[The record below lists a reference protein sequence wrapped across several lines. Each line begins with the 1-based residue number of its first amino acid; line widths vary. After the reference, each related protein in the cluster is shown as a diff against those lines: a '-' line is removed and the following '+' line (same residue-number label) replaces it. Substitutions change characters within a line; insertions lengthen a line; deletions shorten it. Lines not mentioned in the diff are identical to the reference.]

1 MMLQIELTTDQI
13 ELLEYCLE
21 QQAYEFDEV
30 EQREY
35 QKILNA
41 FKYAS
46 PV

>member
-1 MMLQIELTTDQI
+1 MLQIELTTDQI

-21 QQAYEFDEV
+21 QQEYEFDEV